1 MPTLTGKGK
10 QKEHDYFYFEFQ
22 ELGGRQAVRKGDWKL
37 IRLRASKGENSI
49 WELYNLAADPSE
61 VHNLVKEYPEKV
73 KELTA
78 IMQEAHVYDPNWP
91 LLEEEFKK
99 TKQ

>member
-61 VHNLVKEYPEKV
+61 KYNLLDKYPEKV
-73 KELTA
+73 AELKE
-78 IMQEAHVYDPNWP
+78 IMVREHIEDPNWP
-91 LLEEEFKK
+91 LLKK
-99 TKQ
+99 